1 MTTTTSSITTTTTT
15 TILRRLGHA
24 ALGLAL
30 GAGVPACGDDGQ
42 SGASGSSGP
51 LECEP
56 GMSYDCGCPNGS
68 MGTQQCASD
77 SSGLQSCVCGG
88 DDTPPSSST
97 GSADGSASASGT
109 SDTPGSSGPDLTA
122 SGTAA
127 DGSTSASTT
136 ATSTETS
143 TNGTAPFAQ
152 INHPG
157 DGDMRPAG
165 VVIPFIG
172 EASDI
177 EDGVLT
183 GASLVWVDSVEGE
196 IGQGETFD
204 SMLFTLGEH
213 TITLT
218 VTDADG
224 NVAEDSITLQIFMQ

>member
-1 MTTTTSSITTTTTT
+1 MITTTTTTTT
-15 TILRRLGHA
+15 TILRWLGPA

-30 GAGVPACGDDGQ
+30 GAGVPACGGDDEGD
-42 SGASGSSGP
+42 ASGSSGP

-68 MGTQQCASD
+68 GTQVCAQD
-77 SSGLQSCVCGG
+77 SSGLQGCVCGG
-88 DDTPPSSST
+88 DDAPPSTMSD
-97 GSADGSASASGT
+97 SADGSASGTVGT
-109 SDTPGSSGPDLTA
+109 SDTPGSSGPDPSATDTA
-122 SGTAA
+122 T
-127 DGSTSASTT
+127 DGPTTTGTT
-136 ATSTETS
+136 ATSEETS
-143 TNGTAPFAQ
+143 TSGGAPVAQ

-172 EASDI
+172 EASDT

-204 SMLFTLGEH
+204 AMLFTLGEH

-218 VTDADG
+218 ATDADG
-224 NVAEDSITLQIFMQ
+224 NVGEDTITLQIFMQ